1 MTRTRTPLRHAL
13 RPRSRT
19 DLGLVAR
26 SNSFEDFLLEFN
38 KEFVTTILTRN
49 TPFRVRG
56 EVCDHAVTG
65 TRVVPIREEAIMAT
79 PAETQSVI
87 RSLIPARIDRLPWSP
102 FHTRMVIALGVAWI
116 LDGLEITVASA
127 VADTLTQ
134 PETLGLSSAA
144 VGLIA
149 TVYLAGEVVG
159 ALFFGRLSDKLGRRN
174 LFMITLGVYLVGSG
188 LTAFTLGSSAGWIVF
203 LYVTR
208 FIAGMGIGGEYAAIN
223 SAIDELIPARFRGR
237 VDIAINGTYWA
248 GAILGTLGT
257 FIFLKAIDLSL
268 GWRLAFLIGPV
279 LGLVILLVR
288 RNLPESPRWQVMNG
302 RVEAA
307 ERSISHIE
315 HEVESTGATLPAV
328 DDSKAIELQPTEKI
342 GYLALTRVL
351 FRDYPSR
358 SVLGAV
364 LMISQS
370 FLYNAIFF
378 TYTLVLGKFY
388 GVASESAPL
397 YLIAFA
403 VGNLAGPLTL
413 GHFFDTIGRRKMITG
428 TYLLS
433 GLLLAVSAVLFN
445 AGVLNAITQTIA
457 WCVIFYFASAGASAA
472 YLTVSEIF
480 PLEVRAKAIAV
491 FFAIAQCFGALGPV
505 IYGALIG
512 DGSQPFPL
520 FLGYLLGAAV
530 MMVGGLVAWFLAVDA
545 EGKSLEDIAT
555 PLAATGAR
563 RRTGSVRAEGA
574 TRPYSP

>member
-1 MTRTRTPLRHAL
+1 
-13 RPRSRT
+13 
-19 DLGLVAR
+19 
-26 SNSFEDFLLEFN
+26 
-38 KEFVTTILTRN
+38 
-49 TPFRVRG
+49 
-56 EVCDHAVTG
+56 
-65 TRVVPIREEAIMAT
+65 MAT
-79 PAETQSVI
+79 PAETQGVI

-102 FHTRMVIALGVAWI
+102 FHTRMVVALGVAWI

-188 LTAFTLGSSAGWIVF
+188 LTAFTLGNSAGWIVY
-203 LYVTR
+203 LYITR

-307 ERSISHIE
+307 ERSITHIE

-358 SVLGAV
+358 SMLGAV
-364 LMISQS
+364 AHDQPVVSVQRDLLHLHPGARQ
-370 FLYNAIFF
+370 
-378 TYTLVLGKFY
+378 VLRGGL
-388 GVASESAPL
+388 GV
-397 YLIAFA
+397 
-403 VGNLAGPLTL
+403 
-413 GHFFDTIGRRKMITG
+413 
-428 TYLLS
+428 
-433 GLLLAVSAVLFN
+433 
-445 AGVLNAITQTIA
+445 
-457 WCVIFYFASAGASAA
+457 
-472 YLTVSEIF
+472 
-480 PLEVRAKAIAV
+480 
-491 FFAIAQCFGALGPV
+491 
-505 IYGALIG
+505 
-512 DGSQPFPL
+512 
-520 FLGYLLGAAV
+520 GAAV
-530 MMVGGLVAWFLAVDA
+530 PDRVRRREPRGAVDPRALLRHHRPQEDDHRHLPAVRSAAGRERGLVQRWGAQRNYPDHCLVRHLLFRVGRGQRRLPHRERDLSAGGSGEGDRGVLRHRPMLWGPRSGHLRRAHRRWLPALPAVPGLLARCGSDD
-545 EGKSLEDIAT
+545 G
-555 PLAATGAR
+555 
-563 RRTGSVRAEGA
+563 RRTGRLVPRGRCRRQVAGRHRHPTGSRR
-574 TRPYSP
+574 RPPPDGFSPCGGSNPALLALSPGRIAKPGQVLVVFTASTHPRCFRGRLIVFVLGRREQVGISPAKRLLGVLLPTGSSPF

>member
-1 MTRTRTPLRHAL
+1 VSLRAGHFAHRSADAPEPEGL
-13 RPRSRT
+13 QPRRRGKAVSVVC
-19 DLGLVAR
+19 LVR
-26 SNSFEDFLLEFN
+26 
-38 KEFVTTILTRN
+38 K
-49 TPFRVRG
+49 
-56 EVCDHAVTG
+56 
-65 TRVVPIREEAIMAT
+65 EAIMAA
-79 PAETQSVI
+79 PAETQGVI
-87 RSLIPARIDRLPWSP
+87 RSTIPARIDRLPWSP
-102 FHTRMVIALGVAWI
+102 FHTRIVVALGVAWI

-144 VGLIA
+144 VGFIA
-149 TVYLAGEVVG
+149 SVYLAGEVVG
-159 ALFFGRLSDKLGRRN
+159 ALFFGRMSDKLGRRN
-174 LFMITLGVYLVGSG
+174 LFMITLGVYLFGSG
-188 LTAFTLGSSAGWIVF
+188 LTALTLGNGPGWIVW
-203 LYVTR
+203 LYITR

-237 VDIAINGTYWA
+237 VDIAVNGTYWG

-302 RVEAA
+302 RVDDA
-307 ERSISHIE
+307 EQSISYIE
-315 HEVESTGATLPAV
+315 HEVEATGKTLPPV
-328 DDSKAIELQPTEKI
+328 DESKAIELRPTEKI
-342 GYLALTRVL
+342 GYVALTRVL

-358 SVLGAV
+358 SILGAV

-388 GVASESAPL
+388 GVPSGSTPL

-403 VGNLAGPLTL
+403 VGNLTGPLTI
-413 GHFFDTIGRRKMITG
+413 GHFFDTIGRKKMIAG
-428 TYLLS
+428 TYVLS
-433 GLLLAVSAVLFN
+433 GLLLAVSALLFN
-445 AGVLNAITQTIA
+445 AGMLNAITQTIA
-457 WCVIFYFASAGASAA
+457 WCIIFYFASAGASAA

-491 FFAIAQCFGALGPV
+491 FFSIAQCFGALGPV

-512 DGSQPFPL
+512 DGSQPFL
-520 FLGYLLGAAV
+520 LSLGYLLGAGV
-530 MMVGGLVAWFLAVDA
+530 MIAGGLTAWFLAVDA
-545 EGKSLEDIAT
+545 EGKSLEEIAT
-555 PLAATGAR
+555 PLAAEGVQR
-563 RRTGSVRAEGA
+563 RRGSVRAEGA
-574 TRPYSP
+574 AQPYSP